1 MRVIAVIR
9 NGVVSSPEGEFIS
22 GPCATSESRSV
33 AVREPKPAHVIAMD
47 PVDEIAALLGRV
59 INIAQHL
66 VAADQRIL
74 RDLSHATIA
83 ALNASTY
90 LEETDQR
97 RFEAAIRNTK

>member
-1 MRVIAVIR
+1 MRAIAVIR
-9 NGVVSSPEGEFIS
+9 DGVVSSPEGVLIS
-22 GPCATSESRSV
+22 GPDAPRETRAV
-33 AVREPKPAHVIAMD
+33 AVREPKPALVIAMD

-59 INIAQHL
+59 INIAQQL
-66 VAADQRIL
+66 DATDQRRV

-90 LEETDQR
+90 LEESDQR